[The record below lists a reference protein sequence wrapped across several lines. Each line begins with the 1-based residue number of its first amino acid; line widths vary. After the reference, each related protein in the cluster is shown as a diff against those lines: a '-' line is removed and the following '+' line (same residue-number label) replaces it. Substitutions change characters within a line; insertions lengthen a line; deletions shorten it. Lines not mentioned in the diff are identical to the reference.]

1 MNDHSENPNPHSL
14 FALWRGE
21 FPLGRAFGLWGFV
34 GGFGQIAA
42 FLVVIMGL
50 RHIPEGAFGYLLLAW
65 LVWLYVYFG
74 MLFVGI
80 WRSSVREREIEPT
93 TPLIL
98 VSRVFVGLGL
108 LLMATITIG
117 LVLGGPAPH

>member
-1 MNDHSENPNPHSL
+1 MTDNSDIPNPHSL
-14 FALWRGE
+14 LALWRGE
-21 FPLGRAFGLWGFV
+21 FPLGRTFGLWGIV
-34 GGFGQIAA
+34 GGFGQVVA

-65 LVWLYVYFG
+65 MAWLYIYFV

-80 WRSSVREREIEPT
+80 WRSSAHARETEPGN
-93 TPLIL
+93 PLIL
-98 VSRVFVGLGL
+98 VSRVFVGLGV
-108 LLMATITIG
+108 LLMATITVG